1 MFQSLHA
8 LGDLVRHQ
16 RNDINAKL
24 GHRSTGVAAC
34 ALLDDL
40 AALIATITDKVPA
53 DARPTRSA
61 IMDYGDRAIAIMQS
75 TQRALDELAK
85 LLDEGGAAVY
95 QQRQPQT
102 RLIARIE
109 SEGYAVDSTDF
120 TTVTD
125 AKSYA
130 ALKNSDAPALHVQIE
145 ADRIA
150 REEQA
155 RIYQQRLQRMETA
168 IENTETDYAQR
179 IRQLAVRFE

>member
-16 RNDINAKL
+16 RNNMYAKL
-24 GHRSTGVAAC
+24 GHRSTGIAAC
-34 ALLDDL
+34 ELLDDI
-40 AALIATITDKVPA
+40 AALIATITDRVPA
-53 DARPTRSA
+53 DARPTRSG
-61 IMDYGDRAIAIMQS
+61 IVDYGERAIAIMKSTQS
-75 TQRALDELAK
+75 TMHELGK

-109 SEGYAVDSTDF
+109 SENYAVDSTDF

-130 ALKNSDAPALHVQIE
+130 APDSCDDPARRVQIE
-145 ADRIA
+145 AERVA

-155 RIYQQRLQRMETA
+155 RIYTQRLRRMETA
-168 IENTETDYAQR
+168 IEKTETDYAQL
-179 IRQLAVRFE
+179 IRQLALRFE

>member
-16 RNDINAKL
+16 RNEMYAKL

-34 ALLDDL
+34 ELLDDL
-40 AALIATITDKVPA
+40 AALIATITDKVAA
-53 DARPTRSA
+53 DARPTRSG

-75 TQRALDELAK
+75 TQRTMDELGK

-109 SEGYAVDSTDF
+109 SEGYAVDSADF

-130 ALKNSDAPALHVQIE
+130 ALSSSDTPALHVQIE
-145 ADRIA
+145 AERIA

-155 RIYQQRLQRMETA
+155 RIYQKRLQRMETA
-168 IENTETDYAQR
+168 IEKTETDYAQL